1 MFGPNLH
8 IKKYS
13 CFIFPF
19 FLAFLLFPFL
29 STGQPKEVV
38 ALEGE
43 GIYRLLTRNGLPVTD
58 YMDAFIEINKEKLGK
73 GNILFA
79 GVKYKLP
86 ESASPSASK
95 SNARTATYAIFGEK
109 YAEVE
114 ISSNELD
121 GAVYYLMAGHGGP
134 DPGAVGYYNNRM
146 LTEDEYA
153 YDVTLRLARKLI
165 EKGALV
171 YMITRDNDDG
181 IRDEHYLK
189 PDKDERCYPDERI
202 PINQL
207 RRLKQRTDA
216 VNRLYRKHKGSFQRM
231 ISIHVDARSHGENID
246 VFFYHHKKSRT
257 GQKAARLLQEKFRQ
271 KYNEHQPGRG
281 YHGTVSSRELY
292 VVRNTYPAAVY
303 IELGNINHRRD
314 QQRFIVPTNRQ
325 ALANWL
331 TEGLVTDFQ
340 TNK

>member
-19 FLAFLLFPFL
+19 FLMVLLFPFL
-29 STGQPKEVV
+29 SAGQTKEVV

-43 GIYRLLTRNGLPVTD
+43 GIYRLLTRNGLPVTK
-58 YMDAFIEINKEKLGK
+58 YMDAFIELNKEKLGK
-73 GNILFA
+73 DNILFA

-86 ESASPSASK
+86 ESASPATSG
-95 SNARTATYAIFGEK
+95 SNARTAT

-134 DPGAVGYYNNRM
+134 DPGAVGNYNNRM

-171 YMITRDNDDG
+171 YMITRDKDDA
-181 IRDEHYLK
+181 IRDEH
-189 PDKDERCYPDERI
+189 
-202 PINQL
+202 
-207 RRLKQRTDA
+207 
-216 VNRLYRKHKGSFQRM
+216 
-231 ISIHVDARSHGENID
+231 
-246 VFFYHHKKSRT
+246 
-257 GQKAARLLQEKFRQ
+257 
-271 KYNEHQPGRG
+271 
-281 YHGTVSSRELY
+281 
-292 VVRNTYPAAVY
+292 
-303 IELGNINHRRD
+303 
-314 QQRFIVPTNRQ
+314 
-325 ALANWL
+325 
-331 TEGLVTDFQ
+331 
-340 TNK
+340 